1 MRLGALGR
9 MRGLAWA
16 DESELPANKA
26 VPTAPAAAVESSRN
40 CRRFM
45 TAPLLEPVV
54 IAQQRKF
61 PQSAF
66 TVEGSWHH
74 SRKWTERT
82 ILRAMGTKGSV
93 AAPSQPPLRRPAVRR
108 QNETVLWTTSC
119 GLTCF
124 VSRYEEN
131 RFQLRLARTGGT
143 VKADLLGT
151 RAEARIASHQWRYEV
166 RHSCPDNWMRQ
177 LTRPGQTAHTGS
189 FLRGG

>member
-54 IAQQRKF
+54 IAQQSKF

-93 AAPSQPPLRRPAVRR
+93 AAPSQPRL
-108 QNETVLWTTSC
+108 
-119 GLTCF
+119 
-124 VSRYEEN
+124 SRYDEN

-143 VKADLLGT
+143 VKAVLFGT
-151 RAEARIASHQWRYEV
+151 WAEARIASHQWRYEV
-166 RHSCPDNWMRQ
+166 RQYCPDDWMRQ
-177 LTRPGQTAHTGS
+177 LTRPGQTANTGF